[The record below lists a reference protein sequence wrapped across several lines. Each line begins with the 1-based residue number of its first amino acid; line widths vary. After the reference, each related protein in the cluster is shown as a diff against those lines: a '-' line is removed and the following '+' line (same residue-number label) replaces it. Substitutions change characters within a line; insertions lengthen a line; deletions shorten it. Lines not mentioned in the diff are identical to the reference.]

1 MPKLGKLRLCV
12 KLANIAKDPNREH
25 IQDRIYDPS
34 GLAPTLN
41 TVGGGNLEPKIT
53 IDGTIGPHETD
64 RITNKGGMVQ
74 TLKATDYKNPP
85 KIVIDGLTR
94 DTQKQKARVFNPN
107 GLSATITAT
116 DYKGTSANLGYSGQL
131 KGGEGKRGA

>member
-1 MPKLGKLRLCV
+1 MIRPALL
-12 KLANIAKDPNREH
+12 
-25 IQDRIYDPS
+25 
-34 GLAPTLN
+34 LN

-64 RITNKGGMVQ
+64 RITNKDGMVQ

-94 DTQKQKARVFNPN
+94 DTQKQKAGIQSKRF
-107 GLSATITAT
+107 IR
-116 DYKGTSANLGYSGQL
+116 DYYRYRL
-131 KGGEGKRGA
+131 